1 MKKKR
6 KKDNNVRK
14 ESGVVCECLC
24 YLETRRKDHFFV
36 QKLYFVPPLIS
47 TAPKIYSV
55 SNCMSL

>member
-24 YLETRRKDHFFV
+24 YLETQRKVHFFV
-36 QKLYFVPPLIS
+36 KKLYFVPPLIVE
-47 TAPKIYSV
+47 K
-55 SNCMSL
+55 